1 MTPDDVRSLYAFN
14 RWANR
19 RFLGVLE
26 TLDEERLARP
36 IESSFPSLV
45 GTFAHMVAAEWV
57 WLRRWLGENPTA
69 FPGWLVAPRLDDL
82 AARLAEVEAERA
94 AFLAGLGDADLQARV
109 SYRTLAGDPFANRL
123 LDLLLHVV
131 NHASYHRG
139 QLTTML
145 RQVGATPPATDY
157 VLFDRE
163 RAG

>member
-1 MTPDDVRSLYAFN
+1 MTPDDIRSLYAFN

-19 RFLGVLE
+19 RFLEVLE
-26 TLDEERLARP
+26 TLDEERLARR